1 MGNKECAIRAI
12 GGSDLV
18 DRFYG
23 MKRVAIIGGGL
34 AGLTCAYAL
43 KQRGME
49 AVVFDASP
57 LQGGRARTEH
67 SDGFTVDAG
76 AQYLL
81 DPELFRN
88 TFRLIR
94 DLGLSSDILP
104 IAPHAGQVYKGK
116 IYRYSV
122 ASALGLLKFKGLNI
136 ADKAL
141 LPRMA
146 YLLARYSP
154 HLDFHHPE
162 QGLDFDDETVA
173 SFAKRELSQNVLNYV
188 AGPLISTLFFY
199 GSEETSKLLYLL
211 LARHMYNTRIST
223 LQGGIGRVT
232 ARLSQETSIVAG
244 GPVATVVADG
254 SCYVIET
261 QRFSNVVVA
270 APGDAVL
277 GIAGM
282 EELLSES
289 DREFFRNCRYQQV
302 VTLAIGTDHPV
313 DGKCY
318 GVSIPRVENFT
329 AATISFHDYMDPT
342 RVPKGCGLLAI
353 TGGGENVSADRLM
366 EDLQRLYRIEPRF
379 TKAYK
384 WRSGMPKFPPGRYRE
399 ITAFRQRVRR
409 AGLFFCGDYLMGP
422 FVEAA
427 ITTGLEAADAIKV

>member
-1 MGNKECAIRAI
+1 M
-12 GGSDLV
+12 
-18 DRFYG
+18 
-23 MKRVAIIGGGL
+23 
-34 AGLTCAYAL
+34 
-43 KQRGME
+43 
-49 AVVFDASP
+49 
-57 LQGGRARTEH
+57 
-67 SDGFTVDAG
+67 
-76 AQYLL
+76 
-81 DPELFRN
+81 
-88 TFRLIR
+88 
-94 DLGLSSDILP
+94 
-104 IAPHAGQVYKGK
+104 
-116 IYRYSV
+116 
-122 ASALGLLKFKGLNI
+122 
-136 ADKAL
+136 
-141 LPRMA
+141 
-146 YLLARYSP
+146 
-154 HLDFHHPE
+154 
-162 QGLDFDDETVA
+162 
-173 SFAKRELSQNVLNYV
+173 SQNVLNYV

-254 SCYVIET
+254 SSYVIET

-384 WRSGMPKFPPGRYRE
+384 WRSGMPKFPPGRYRD
-399 ITAFRQRVRR
+399 ITAFRKRVRR